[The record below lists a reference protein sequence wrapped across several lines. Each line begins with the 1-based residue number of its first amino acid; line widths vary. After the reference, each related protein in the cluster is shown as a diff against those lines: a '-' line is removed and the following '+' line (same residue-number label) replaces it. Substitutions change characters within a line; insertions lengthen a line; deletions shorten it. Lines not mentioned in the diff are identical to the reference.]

1 MTKTRGSS
9 LVPFGAVML
18 MLVGTFNLVDGI
30 VALANPDYLR
40 ENLLFSNL
48 SAWGWFFVVFGVL
61 QVIVGFAVLRGS
73 QVALW
78 PGIALAGINAVAHL
92 AYVRSN
98 PAWSIAI
105 MVLDVV
111 VIYGFMAQGMALG
124 IEPVPPPADE
134 EAAARR
140 MGVSDPSA
148 V

>member
-1 MTKTRGSS
+1 MENTRGRG

-18 MLVGTFNLVDGI
+18 MLVGAFNLLDGI

-40 ENLLFSNL
+40 ESLLFSTL
-48 SAWGWFFVVFGVL
+48 SAWGWFFIVFGGL
-61 QVIVGFAVLRGS
+61 QFLVGIAVLNGS
-73 QVALW
+73 EIALW
-78 PGIALAGINAVAHL
+78 PGIVLAGINAVAHL

-105 MVLDVV
+105 IVLDVL

-124 IEPVPPPADE
+124 IETVEPPDDDPAPAGDLG
-134 EAAARR
+134 ASSRT
-140 MGVSDPSA
+140 A

>member
-1 MTKTRGSS
+1 MNKTRGSS

-18 MLVGTFNLVDGI
+18 MLVGAFNLLDGI
-30 VALANPDYLR
+30 VAIANPDYLR
-40 ENLLFSNL
+40 ENLLFSDL

-61 QVIVGFAVLRGS
+61 QFIVGIAVISGS

-78 PGIALAGINAVAHL
+78 PGIALAGINAVTHL

-105 MVLDVV
+105 IVVDVL

-124 IEPVPPPADE
+124 IEPVPPPDDE
-134 EAAARR
+134 RRARD